1 MSIRPTYTAT
11 CRGTARDKSPSD
23 EVTGGSLEMPVVT
36 TLDNGLCLVVT
47 PIAHARS
54 VSVTFYL
61 RAGSRYEKDADAG
74 LSHFVEHL
82 CFKGTER
89 RPRPIDLSVEIDEVG
104 GSINAATNNELTS
117 YYAKVTPE
125 HLERV
130 LDVLSDM
137 LRNSLYLGPEIERER
152 AVILEELGAVEDA
165 PDELAGVALDAL
177 LWPDQPLGRD
187 IAGTPASVEAI
198 APERLRDY
206 YRCQYVANA
215 AVLSIAG
222 AIDVTQATQLA
233 RSFVEDW
240 ESGSPSDWIR
250 VSEPEGTPRVRLTRK
265 ETEQA
270 HVALGMRGLSAVDPD
285 RYALGLLSIILGEGM
300 SSRLFNRLREELALC
315 YDVHT
320 SVSHLLD
327 TGSFGVY
334 AGVDPQRTVEA
345 LAEVARELLRI
356 REPVETKELA
366 RAQALTRS
374 RVQLRMEDT
383 RAVSALYGVQ
393 NALGLPMITSEET
406 IERYEAVTIAD
417 VQRVAERVVNPD
429 ALRLSVVGPFE
440 DGEPL
445 ETALWS
451 LS

>member
-1 MSIRPTYTAT
+1 M
-11 CRGTARDKSPSD
+11 
-23 EVTGGSLEMPVVT
+23 TGGSLELPVVT

-47 PIAHARS
+47 PIAYARS

-125 HLERV
+125 HLERA

-206 YRCQYVANA
+206 YRSQYVANA

-222 AIDVTQATQLA
+222 AIDVTQAIQLA
-233 RSFVEDW
+233 RPFVEDW

-250 VSEPEGTPRVRLTRK
+250 MSEAEGTPRVRLTRK

-270 HVALGMRGLSAVDPD
+270 HVALGVRGLSAVDPD

-320 SVSHLLD
+320 FVSHLLD
-327 TGSFGVY
+327 TGSFGVS

-345 LAEVARELLRI
+345 LAEITRELLRI
-356 REPVETKELA
+356 REPVTTKELA
-366 RAQALTRS
+366 RAQALARS

-393 NALGLPMITSEET
+393 NALGLPMVTSEET
-406 IERYEAVTIAD
+406 IERYGAVTIAD
-417 VQRVAERVVNPD
+417 VQRVAERVMNPN

-440 DGEPL
+440 DEEPL
-445 ETALWS
+445 EAALWS